1 MSLKTN
7 YDQIVDVSK
16 IGEHGKVDFN
26 GQPGLIDL
34 ALQEKLAPNARD
46 SVRRLLLCIDVQ
58 KDFMEGGA
66 LGVTGSLG
74 DVERMTKFI
83 YNNMEGITDIM
94 CSMDTHYPF
103 HIFFPSWWENADG
116 ENPAPYTEITYD
128 DVSHGIWRPVYGNPA
143 DSLTYLQELEKQAKK
158 KLCIWTYHCI
168 HGTEGFDLENEFA
181 KMVYFHA
188 AARKTIPRIIHKGTD
203 FYSEMYGIIR
213 PEYSKR
219 NLKNTRV
226 LNAFQQY
233 DEIYVVGEAASHCLM
248 ESVKQI
254 AEEYATRPEITSK
267 ITILEDCTSPI
278 TGCEQLTKDAFDNF
292 KRTYGIKFAKST
304 DIQLV

>member
-1 MSLKTN
+1 MLKTS
-7 YDQIVDVSK
+7 YDQIVDVSR
-16 IGEHGKVDFN
+16 IGDHGKVDLNPLFN
-26 GQPGLIDL
+26 I
-34 ALQEKLAPNARD
+34 ALQEELQPNIRD

-58 KDFMEGGA
+58 KDFIEGGA
-66 LGVTGSLG
+66 LAVPGSIG
-74 DVERMTKFI
+74 DVERITRFI
-83 YNNMEGITDIM
+83 YNNMTGITNIM

-103 HIFFPSWWENADG
+103 HVFFPSWWENANG
-116 ENPAPYTEITYD
+116 EHPAPYTEITYN
-128 DVSHGIWRPVYGNPA
+128 DVSRGEWRAVYGNPV

-158 KLCIWTYHCI
+158 KLCIWPYHCI
-168 HGTEGFDLENEFA
+168 HGTEGFDLENEFV

-188 AARKTIPRIIHKGTD
+188 IARKTTPRIIPKGTD

-226 LNAFQQY
+226 LNAFQEY

-278 TGCEQLTKDAFDNF
+278 TGCEQLTKDAFDDF